1 MAKPNSASGYDG
13 QVTES
18 CERVLVTLLRGLG
31 PWKES
36 VCLVGGLAPRYLA
49 PMLRAG
55 KMAHAGTG
63 DVDIR
68 QHSHKRARSTT
79 ETNRLSPRYWKG
91 SANGRTECSAMQ
103 RTVA

>member
-91 SANGRTECSAMQ
+91 SANGGTECSAMQ